1 MRFRPNRSG
10 INSLMKNA
18 EVGREVE
25 RIAGRIAGRIASSA
39 ESATGGEF
47 RTDSALGPRRWRA
60 AVIGDYEKQNDAE
73 GTRSALLRGMDG
85 AGSD

>member
-10 INSLMKNA
+10 INSLMKNP

-25 RIAGRIAGRIASSA
+25 RIAGRIASSA
-39 ESATGGEF
+39 ESVNGGEF
-47 RTDSALGPRRWRA
+47 KTDSALGSRRWRA

>member
-10 INSLMKNA
+10 INSLMKNP

-25 RIAGRIAGRIASSA
+25 RIAGRIASSA

-47 RTDSALGPRRWRA
+47 KTDSALGARRWRA
-60 AVIGDYEKQNDAE
+60 AVIGNYQKHNDAE

-85 AGSD
+85 A